1 LSENTNKS
9 YKRIYDEIVRCYC
22 LLEKNENLGNIGK
35 EEYQFIAK
43 LRDELENNV
52 LIDLKDLY
60 KIDKFFKQKKVETSF
75 IERKLSDRPD

>member
-9 YKRIYDEIVRCYC
+9 YKRIYDEIVRCYY

-60 KIDKFFKQKKVETSF
+60 KIDKFFKQKKVKTSF